1 MCADPAIAIARSKA
15 TWPRIAVAIVR
26 RKNLRILKIVRFL
39 GFDAARLSDDRLV
52 LESVET
58 LAKSPVWG
66 MVTALDFLRL
76 IGHAGSLSSVVGGG
90 GRGDEL
96 ISPIRRSVKVSWAF
110 VGTPFR
116 SVLCHDSVRGVAL
129 QMMG

>member
-1 MCADPAIAIARSKA
+1 M
-15 TWPRIAVAIVR
+15 
-26 RKNLRILKIVRFL
+26 
-39 GFDAARLSDDRLV
+39 
-52 LESVET
+52 

-66 MVTALDFLRL
+66 IVTALDFLRL

-116 SVLCHDSVRGVAL
+116 SVLGHDSVRGVAL
-129 QMMG
+129 QMMGRLMGIHVDIELLLPVWKFAVEKIRRVGESRCTEEGES